1 MGAIESRKQIVH
13 EIEYFVQSQIDNFI
27 KYRQKPKFS
36 FYRYLSSE
44 NVDKKTIEQFNSI
57 TSLQEVYEEVKS
69 AYTREDPYLVE
80 AYGNFKKSQLREFT
94 EFLSSFIED
103 SVKYS
108 QEKNIKR
115 IRKKRIVAPEK
126 QVTKV
131 KYAIS
136 CEVKGVEYKSISP
149 KELIGKRVAYI
160 YDSKQNKISVYYST
174 GFSAKGTSIINFDPD
189 KSWSKKIRNT
199 NEILNHILNS
209 SQLGLKTL
217 PEIIKTNQ
225 YPATGRLNENCII
238 LKVF

>member
-1 MGAIESRKQIVH
+1 MGVIESRKQVVH

-27 KYRQKPKFS
+27 KSRQKPKFS

-44 NVDKKTIEQFNSI
+44 NVDKKTIEEFNNI
-57 TSLQEVYEEVKS
+57 TSLQEVYEEVRS
-69 AYTREDPYLVE
+69 AYNREDPYLVE
-80 AYGNFKKSQLREFT
+80 AYGHFKKSQLREFT
-94 EFLSSFIED
+94 EFLNSFIED
-103 SVKYS
+103 AVKYS

-115 IRKKRIVAPEK
+115 IRKKRIVSPEK
-126 QVTKV
+126 QVAKV
-131 KYAIS
+131 KYATS
-136 CEVKGVEYKSISP
+136 CEVKGIQYNSLAP

-160 YDSKQNKISVYYST
+160 YDCKQNKISVYYSK

-199 NEILNHILNS
+199 NDILNHILDS
-209 SQLGLKTL
+209 SQLGLKSL

-225 YPATGRLNENCII
+225 YPVSGRLNENCII